1 MLEVVNYED
10 GGKTNVFQEGA
21 RFAEVHT
28 EITLKTLAK
37 AGGLLFTNLFGGQSF
52 GPKIR
57 TWDSCCARFLAAA
70 RNVSRC
76 NS

>member
-52 GPKIR
+52 GPKNQDLGQLLR
-57 TWDSCCARFLAAA
+57 TLLGSGSECQSL
-70 RNVSRC
+70 
-76 NS
+76 